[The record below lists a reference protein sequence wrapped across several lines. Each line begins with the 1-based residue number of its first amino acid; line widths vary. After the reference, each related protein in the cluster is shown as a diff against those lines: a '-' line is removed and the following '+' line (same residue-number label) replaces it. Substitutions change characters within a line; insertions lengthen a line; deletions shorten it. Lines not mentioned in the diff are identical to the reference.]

1 MNLTSLLKKLIEIER
16 SIGVETDAVIRRKV
30 QDVQDD
36 VLQMQKELASKPRQE
51 LRHHAIVSSKSR

>member
-1 MNLTSLLKKLIEIER
+1 MNLTILLKKLIEIER

-36 VLQMQKELASKPRQE
+36 VLQMQKERASKLQKE
-51 LRHHAIVSSKSR
+51 HRHHAA